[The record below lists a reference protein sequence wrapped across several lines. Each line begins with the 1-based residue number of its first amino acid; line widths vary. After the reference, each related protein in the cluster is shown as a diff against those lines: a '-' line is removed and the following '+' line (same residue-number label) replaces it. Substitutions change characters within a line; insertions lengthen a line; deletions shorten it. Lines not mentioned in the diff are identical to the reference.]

1 MNNNKL
7 RPFILSV
14 VLIGFMGVQTSY
26 ASVEGVVTTGRVISI
41 QGKQAKSILQGS
53 NLGKLTPREVKKL
66 TREQQDIKKL
76 EQSMKVDGVITS
88 EELSV
93 LFTKLEASR
102 KNINSLSRNS
112 ISTSAKT
119 ARTLSSRNDQSR
131 TANSSSRSVN
141 ELGR

>member
-1 MNNNKL
+1 ML
-7 RPFILSV
+7 GA
-14 VLIGFMGVQTSY
+14 VLIGLMSVQASY
-26 ASVEGVVTTGRVISI
+26 ASVEGVMSI
-41 QGKQAKSILQGS
+41 QGKQAKSIVQGS

-76 EQSMKVDGVITS
+76 EQSMKVDGVISS

-93 LFTKLEASR
+93 LFAKLEISR
-102 KNINSLSRNS
+102 KNINRLSRNS

-119 ARTLSSRNDQSR
+119 AKKLSSRDDQSR
-131 TANSSSRSVN
+131 SARSSSRSIN